1 MIASEDRPA
10 ERSLGVLVTELSRDI
25 TTLFRKEIELARAET
40 SEKITQAMV
49 AIGAIAGGAILAIG
63 ALILLLQALVI
74 AIAELGVPPALAA
87 LIVGA
92 VVAAIAYGLIHKGT
106 NDLKAGSLAPTRTI
120 DSLRRDAQVAKE
132 QMP

>member
-1 MIASEDRPA
+1 MMASEHPTA

-49 AIGAIAGGAILAIG
+49 AVGAIASGAILALG
-63 ALILLLQALVI
+63 ALIVLLQALVI

-92 VVAAIAYGLIHKGT
+92 VVAVIAYALIHKGT
-106 NDLKAGSLAPTRTI
+106 RDLKAGSLAPTRTL
-120 DSLRRDAQVAKE
+120 DSLKRDARVAKE
-132 QMP
+132 QVQ